1 MNVSGADLNLFVV
14 FEAMLEEHSVSRA
27 ARRVGLSQPAT
38 SNALARL
45 RVMFDDPLFVR
56 RGSSMLPTPRAQQV
70 APHVRAGVGHL
81 SAALGPGEGFDP
93 ATAERTFVIAA
104 HDFAALTVLPA
115 LMERMH
121 VEAPGV
127 RVRVVKMGPE
137 QPFVALER
145 GTLDL
150 VLGAAAGLPRG
161 ITSETLAEVD
171 YAVGV
176 RAEHPRVHRR
186 LTLRQYLELDH
197 LLVAPFGGTQGA
209 VDRALHAHG
218 HRRRIALTV
227 PDFLLAP
234 HIIAR
239 TDMVVTLP
247 RKVFELV
254 PGVGLRVFEP
264 PVPVVGAPY
273 ACIWD
278 ERKNDEPAHEWLR
291 SVVRRSVEA

>member
-1 MNVSGADLNLFVV
+1 MNLFVV

-45 RVMFDDPLFVR
+45 RAMFDDPLFVR

-70 APHVRAGVGHL
+70 AAHVRAGMGHL
-81 SAALGPGEGFDP
+81 SAALEPGAGFDP

-115 LMERMH
+115 LMERMRI
-121 VEAPGV
+121 EAPGV
-127 RVRVVKMGPE
+127 RLRVVKMGPE

-161 ITSETLAEVD
+161 ITSETLADID
-171 YAVGV
+171 YAVAV
-176 RAEHPRVHRR
+176 RAEHPRVRRR

-209 VDRALHAHG
+209 VDRALGAEG

-247 RKVFELV
+247 RRVFDLV
-254 PGVGLRVFEP
+254 PGLGLGVFEP
-264 PVPVVGAPY
+264 PVAVAGAPY

-291 SVVRRSVEA
+291 DAVRRSVQT